1 MVQWNPFLDTGTAT
15 AYADSRPDHHSSAV
29 AAAVRLFS
37 LCTPIPLVV
46 DVGCGT
52 GMSSRAFAAAATTV
66 LGVDPSRPMLT
77 AGAPHTRVQAS
88 AERLPIR
95 DGVVDLVTAAA
106 AFHWFD
112 QPVALREIVRALRP
126 GGAVAVYT
134 DFFSGRLR
142 GADDATAWLADVY
155 RPHFPAPARGPFF
168 ARETAEAAG
177 LRFVGEQQWER
188 DVPMTPERL
197 TRDLMSQS
205 NATSAMDDGRI
216 TVPELRNWLHRELSD
231 RMRCADAHFTGR
243 LWACRSAGL

>member
-155 RPHFPAPARGPFF
+155 RPHFPAPARPVLGPGDRRGRRAQIRRRTAVG
-168 ARETAEAAG
+168 ARRAHDPGAPDQISHEPEQRDQRHGRRPHHGAGAAQLAAPGAE
-177 LRFVGEQQWER
+177 
-188 DVPMTPERL
+188 
-197 TRDLMSQS
+197 
-205 NATSAMDDGRI
+205 
-216 TVPELRNWLHRELSD
+216 
-231 RMRCADAHFTGR
+231 
-243 LWACRSAGL
+243 